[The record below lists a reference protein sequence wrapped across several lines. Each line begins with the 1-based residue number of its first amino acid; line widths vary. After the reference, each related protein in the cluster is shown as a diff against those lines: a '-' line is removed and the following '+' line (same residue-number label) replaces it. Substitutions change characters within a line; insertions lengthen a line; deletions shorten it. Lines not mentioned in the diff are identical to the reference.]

1 MSEPQTTLEPQAAP
15 QAVPQAVA
23 MPASVARTEAPAA
36 AVAATPSPAPR
47 ANPLA
52 QIQTYANRALVESI
66 YRLRRVG
73 TSGLA
78 GLALVVAAVAVFV
91 ANNLPQSSAVA
102 ALKAQVL
109 QLTPLG
115 KVAAT
120 SNPAG
125 TVLAALPRRDDAPTV
140 VGKIFAQASAAGVEL
155 TRGQYE
161 YLPAR
166 DGVAARYRMTF
177 PVHTTYPQ
185 LRDFMNRTLATM
197 PAVAVDGL
205 RIERKK
211 VGDEEVD
218 AELKL
223 SAYVRSDP

>member
-1 MSEPQTTLEPQAAP
+1 MSEPQATLEPQAA
-15 QAVPQAVA
+15 PQAVA

-36 AVAATPSPAPR
+36 AVPASPPRAPR

-78 GLALVVAAVAVFV
+78 GLALVVAAVAVFF

-140 VGKIFAQASAAGVEL
+140 VGKIFAQASSAGVEL

-177 PVHTTYPQ
+177 PVHTTYPK
-185 LRDFMNRTLATM
+185 LRDFMDRTLAAM